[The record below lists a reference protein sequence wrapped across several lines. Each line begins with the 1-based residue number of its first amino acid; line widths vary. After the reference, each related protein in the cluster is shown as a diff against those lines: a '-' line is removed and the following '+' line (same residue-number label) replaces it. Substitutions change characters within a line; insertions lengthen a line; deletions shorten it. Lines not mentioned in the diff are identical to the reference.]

1 MRMMT
6 CMPMALALVPSHM
19 TDAFCALAARARDVV
34 ARFDAQGQKTYA
46 NAAYERVFGAVAP
59 DFTEMR
65 QRAMTEDGTSSVPW
79 LWKDL
84 QGNQRQLGLQFPP
97 ELQDDGVVTGWWMV
111 GRDTTDEL
119 RLRQRLEQLQEDRD
133 EQARTFQTL
142 MAHFPDTV
150 VRYDLTGCCTY
161 ANPTFLRLWGLS
173 PKAILGRR
181 LTEFWTCGN
190 AERLE
195 QAIQGVV
202 QSGEA
207 RDVEYVW
214 APDNGQRKYIHI
226 RLIPEQDNRGQLV
239 SVLTIG
245 RDITEH
251 KENQRVLARAE
262 SMARIGHW
270 EWDFVHQRSLV
281 SEELCR
287 LFGQPLGW
295 HPTPEQALERS
306 PKEDRK
312 RIWTLFQNAYAQRL
326 PEVAYTYRITSA
338 LGEVLSMYTHVQIDY
353 GPKGPVRLRGTTRD
367 ITEIKQ
373 YETRLTE
380 MTLQDPLTGLPNR
393 TLLNDRLQTAMA
405 NAVDGG
411 HIGGLLLLNLDRFK
425 EVNDI
430 LGHGHGDHLL
440 MHCGQRLQ
448 QLVRAYDT
456 VARLGADEFA
466 VLLPKIRDVADL
478 VAIAKKINV
487 AMAQPFQIG
496 DQPLFVT
503 CSIGMALFPSDGVRA
518 HELLHHADSAL
529 TEAKTQGPSGY
540 HLYSAELTERA
551 RERAQ
556 LGIALRRAEPDGQ
569 LEVHYQ
575 PKVNLVNGAWVG
587 AEALLRWN
595 HPTQGLLSPDRFIGL
610 AEENGLIVGMGTWVL
625 TKACLAAH
633 EWNAGLSEP
642 FKVAVNLSPVQF
654 RQDDL
659 VSTVHSVLLTTG
671 CEPGWLELEIT
682 ENLLLDANERV
693 RDTLCTLR
701 AMGITVAIDD
711 FGTGYSSLAY
721 LKRFPIDVL
730 KIDRTFVRDIDV
742 ESNSTEL
749 TKAIVSM
756 GRSLNMQL
764 VAEGVESE
772 AQARFLADQGC
783 LLAQGFL
790 YGKPMAKGV
799 FESNL
804 QKNSSPKASLTA

>member
-1 MRMMT
+1 MN
-6 CMPMALALVPSHM
+6 
-19 TDAFCALAARARDVV
+19 DAFCAMTARARDVV
-34 ARFDAQGQKTYA
+34 ARFDAQGRKTYA
-46 NAAYERVFGAVAP
+46 NAAYERVFGAEAP
-59 DFTEMR
+59 DFAEMR
-65 QRAMTEDGTSSVPW
+65 QRAVAEDGASSIPW
-79 LWKDL
+79 LWTDV
-84 QGNQRQLGLQFPP
+84 QGNQRQLGLQFTP
-97 ELQDDGVVTGWWMV
+97 ELQDDGVLIGWWMV
-111 GRDTTDEL
+111 GRDTTDER
-119 RLRQRLEQLQEDRD
+119 RLRQRLAQLQEERD

-150 VRYDLTGCCTY
+150 VRYDLTGRCTY
-161 ANPTFLRLWGLS
+161 ANPTFLRLWGLC
-173 PKAILGRR
+173 PEAILGKR
-181 LTEFWTCGN
+181 LAEFWTCGN

-195 QAIQGVV
+195 QAIQDVFHV
-202 QSGEA
+202 GEA
-207 RDVEYVW
+207 REVEYVW

-226 RLIPEQDNRGQLV
+226 RLIPEKDNQGELV

-245 RDITEH
+245 RDVTEH

-262 SMARIGHW
+262 SMARMGHW
-270 EWDFVHQRSLV
+270 EWDFVHQRAFV

-287 LFGQPLGW
+287 LFGQPMDW
-295 HPTPEQALERS
+295 QPTPEQALERS
-306 PKEDRK
+306 PKEDQA
-312 RIWTLFQNAYAQRL
+312 RIWALFQKAYEQRL
-326 PEVAYTYRITSA
+326 PEVAYTYRVTSV
-338 LGEVLSMYTHVQIDY
+338 LGEVLSMYTHVQVDY
-353 GPKGPVRLRGTTRD
+353 GPRGPVRLRGTTRD

-373 YETRLTE
+373 YETRLSE

-405 NAVDGG
+405 NAVDEG

-440 MHCGQRLQ
+440 VHCGQRLQ
-448 QLVRAYDT
+448 QLVRTYDT

-466 VLLPKIRDVADL
+466 LLLPKIRDVADL
-478 VAIAKKINV
+478 VSIAKKVNV

-503 CSIGMALFPSDGVRA
+503 CSIGMALFPADGVRA

-529 TEAKTQGPSGY
+529 SEAKTQGRSGY

-569 LEVHYQ
+569 LEVYYQ
-575 PKVNLVNGAWVG
+575 PKVNVADGEWMG

-595 HPTQGLLSPDRFIGL
+595 HPTLGLLSPDRFIGL

-625 TKACLAAH
+625 TKACLAAQ
-633 EWNAGLSEP
+633 EWNAALSRP

-659 VSTVHSVLLTTG
+659 VSTVNSVLLTTG
-671 CEPGWLELEIT
+671 CEPEWLELEIT

-693 RDTLCTLR
+693 RETLCALR
-701 AMGITVAIDD
+701 SMGITVAIDD

-730 KIDRTFVRDIDV
+730 KIDRTFVRDIHVD
-742 ESNSTEL
+742 SNSTEL

-772 AQARFLADQGC
+772 AQAQFLMAQGC
-783 LLAQGFL
+783 VLAQGYW

-799 FESNL
+799 FESHL
-804 QKNSSPKASLTA
+804 RNSSNPKAPLIA